1 VGHILESGENVAK
14 GPLKKALPLVAL
26 AFGLLMVTACSDERP
41 PGQASTPTPETR
53 NTATAQT
60 ALGTAQV
67 VRVLDG
73 MTIEVAVDGQAF
85 VVRYLGVD
93 IPAAAAQEAL
103 AFNAFLVDG
112 RTVELQRDVADVDS
126 QGRLLRYV
134 YVSGEMV
141 NQALLTNGYAVVSSS
156 AEGFIH
162 QAEFLVAQ
170 ESAKK
175 TERGVW
181 EPSRQAQAGHEEAS
195 PTATSD
201 QSGNV
206 QEFSGG
212 TLPRPRD
219 GAAAACD
226 YSGTKEAVIKGNVDL
241 VTGERTYH
249 VPGGFFYDT
258 IVVDERGG
266 DAWLCT
272 ELEAIAQG
280 WKRSK
285 R

>member
-1 VGHILESGENVAK
+1 MADE
-14 GPLKKALPLVAL
+14 PLRKAPLLAVL
-26 AFGLLMVTACSDERP
+26 AFGLLMITACSDESP
-41 PGQASTPTPETR
+41 PGQAGTPTPEPR
-53 NTATAQT
+53 STAPTQA

-73 MTIEVAVDGQAF
+73 MTIEVAVDGQTF
-85 VVRYLGVD
+85 IVRYLGVD
-93 IPAAAAQEAL
+93 IPAATAQEAL
-103 AFNAFLVDG
+103 AFNEFLVEG
-112 RTVELQRDVADVDS
+112 RTVELERDAVDTDP
-126 QGRLLRYV
+126 QGRWLRYV

-141 NQALLTNGYAVVSSS
+141 NQALLTNGYAVVSPS
-156 AEGFIH
+156 AEGFLH

-170 ESAKK
+170 ESAKT

-181 EPSRQAQAGHEEAS
+181 EPSRQAQAAHEEAN
-195 PTATSD
+195 PTATPG
-201 QSGNV
+201 QSGSV

-212 TLPRPRD
+212 TLPRPRN
-219 GAAAACD
+219 GAAVTCD

-241 VTGERTYH
+241 LTGERAYH

-258 IVVDERGG
+258 IVVDEREG
-266 DAWLCT
+266 DAWFCT
-272 ELEAIAQG
+272 ELEAIAQE